1 MLIPIELLEIQIL
14 DIIYYIVY
22 NVSYTIY
29 IILYII
35 DIIQIAN
42 EIMYRATAWSM
53 APGCFLHSQV
63 Y

>member
-1 MLIPIELLEIQIL
+1 MGMIMLIPTELLEIQIL

-42 EIMYRATAWSM
+42 EIMYRATA
-53 APGCFLHSQV
+53 
-63 Y
+63 